1 MRIRKGDGLCLK
13 VSELIKIL
21 KRNGCYLKRNGKSHD
36 IWYSE
41 KTGKQFSVPR
51 HLSQD
56 VPKGTYENIKKDAG
70 F

>member
-1 MRIRKGDGLCLK
+1 MK

-41 KTGKQFSVPR
+41 KIGKQFSVPR

>member
-1 MRIRKGDGLCLK
+1 MKGSENHLK

-21 KRNGCYLKRNGKSHD
+21 KKNDCYLVRHGKKHD
-36 IWYSE
+36 IWCSNV
-41 KTGKQFSVPR
+41 TGKSFSVPR

-56 VPKGTYENIKKDAG
+56 VPIGTYENIKRDAG

>member
-1 MRIRKGDGLCLK
+1 MK

-21 KRNGCYLKRNGKSHD
+21 KKNNCYLLRHGKRHD
-36 IWYSE
+36 MWYSE
-41 KTGKQFSVPR
+41 TTKKQFPVSR

-56 VPKGTYENIKKDAG
+56 VPTGTFNSIKEDAG

>member
-1 MRIRKGDGLCLK
+1 LK

-21 KRNGCYLKRNGKSHD
+21 KKNGCSLKRHGRSHD

-41 KTGKQFSVPR
+41 ITGKQFSVPR

-56 VPKGTYENIKKDAG
+56 VPKGTYENIKEDAG

>member
-1 MRIRKGDGLCLK
+1 MKT
-13 VSELIKIL
+13 SELIKIL
-21 KRNGCYLKRNGKSHD
+21 KKNDCYLLRNGKKHD
-36 IWYSE
+36 IWYSP

-56 VPKGTYENIKKDAG
+56 IPKGTYNNIKKDAG